1 MNVLCC
7 HIRLELWTMSVEGDI
22 ESMQESREIVVG
34 DRKEQIF
41 LCTTRMSTYHKS
53 KGTVLMLEV

>member
-1 MNVLCC
+1 
-7 HIRLELWTMSVEGDI
+7 MSVEEDI

-41 LCTTRMSTYHKS
+41 LCITRMSTYHKI